1 MSLDRRDL
9 LVASTAALAA
19 PALGAA
25 AAQASAPAVPFSGR
39 QAPGF
44 YRLRLGTFEVTMI
57 NDGYNRRPN
66 PGEGFVRNA
75 DRALVEAAL
84 ARAFLPL
91 NHLDIS
97 FNLTVVNSGSE
108 VILFD
113 AGTGGLLAA
122 TAGMMWDNLAA
133 AGIAAEAVT
142 KIVFT
147 HFHGDHVSGLVTR
160 EGTARFPNA
169 ELIVPEGEW
178 AFWMG
183 DRAPA
188 QPAAMAKS
196 RFAAYPSERIRR
208 VASDAEVLPGVR
220 GVPTPGHT
228 PGHTSWLVT
237 SAEASLL
244 VLGDVT
250 NHPAINLR
258 NPGWHIVFDMD
269 PVAAEA
275 TRRGLFDRLAADR
288 TLIAGYHWPFPG
300 LGYVRKEG
308 DGYEMVP
315 REWSSAV

>member
-19 PALGAA
+19 PTLVAA
-25 AAQASAPAVPFSGR
+25 AAAPAAATVPFSGR

-44 YRLRLGTFEVTMI
+44 YRFRLGEFEVTII

-75 DRALVEAAL
+75 DRSAVEAAL
-84 ARAFLPL
+84 ARAFLPTG
-91 NHLDIS
+91 HLDITY
-97 FNLTVVNSGSE
+97 NIPVVNTGRE

-122 TAGMMWDNLAA
+122 TAGAMWDNLAA
-133 AGIAAEAVT
+133 AGISPEAVT

-160 EGTARFPNA
+160 EGTARFANA
-169 ELIVPEGEW
+169 ELIVPEAEW

-183 DRAPA
+183 DRAPQ

-196 RFAAYPSERIRR
+196 RFAPYPPERIRR

-237 SAEASLL
+237 SADASLL

-250 NHPAINLR
+250 NHPAINVR

-275 TRRGLFDRLAADR
+275 TRRRLFDRLAADR

-308 DGYEMVP
+308 EGYEMVP

>member
-19 PALGAA
+19 PTLVAA
-25 AAQASAPAVPFSGR
+25 AAAPAAAAVPFSGR

-44 YRLRLGTFEVTMI
+44 YRFRLGEFEVTII
-57 NDGYNRRPN
+57 NDGYNRRHN

-75 DRALVEAAL
+75 DRSAVEAAL
-84 ARAFLPL
+84 ARAFLPTG
-91 NHLDIS
+91 HLDITY
-97 FNLTVVNSGSE
+97 NIPVVNTGRE

-122 TAGMMWDNLAA
+122 TAGTMWDNLAA
-133 AGIAAEAVT
+133 AGIAPEAVT

-160 EGTARFPNA
+160 EGTARFANA
-169 ELIVPEGEW
+169 ELIVPQAEW

-183 DRAPA
+183 DRAPQ

-196 RFAAYPSERIRR
+196 RFAPYPPERIRR

-237 SAEASLL
+237 SADASLL

-250 NHPAINLR
+250 NHPAINVR

-275 TRRGLFDRLAADR
+275 TRRRLFDRLAADR

-300 LGYVRKEG
+300 LGHVRKEG
-308 DGYEMVP
+308 EGYEMVP

>member
-19 PALGAA
+19 PALVAA
-25 AAQASAPAVPFSGR
+25 AATPAAAAVPFSGR

-44 YRLRLGTFEVTMI
+44 YRFRLGELEVTII
-57 NDGYNRRPN
+57 NDGFNRRPN

-75 DRALVEAAL
+75 DRAAVEAAL
-84 ARAFLPL
+84 ARAFLPTG
-91 NHLDIS
+91 HLDITY
-97 FNLTVVNSGSE
+97 NIPVVNTGRE

-122 TAGMMWDNLAA
+122 TAGTMWDNLAA
-133 AGIAAEAVT
+133 AGIAPEAVT

-169 ELIVPEGEW
+169 ELIVPEAEW
-178 AFWMG
+178 VFWMG
-183 DRAPA
+183 DRAPQ

-196 RFAAYPSERIRR
+196 RFAPYPAERIRR

-220 GVPTPGHT
+220 GVPTHGHT
-228 PGHTSWLVT
+228 PGHTSWLV
-237 SAEASLL
+237 SAGEASLL

-250 NHPAINLR
+250 NHPAINVR

-275 TRRGLFDRLAADR
+275 TRRRLFDRLAADR

-308 DGYEMVP
+308 EGYEMVA